1 MLSFAG
7 AFAAASA
14 ASADR
19 LLKLDEGLFQSVLQG
34 SCRRRSNTPVSRTS
48 WLDDAH
54 LDIAC
59 RELRRRLSCA
69 SIAILTP
76 VLTEAWLQTKDEHLV
91 NKISNAKH
99 VKRVLIPVSDDVL
112 QDGRGGSHWTLLV
125 VEKKVSGA
133 GHIHQL
139 WLLLKIVLCFIK
151 LLLFKPASHKPAKLT
166 N

>member
-14 ASADR
+14 ASADP

-54 LDIAC
+54 LDVAC
-59 RELRRRLSCA
+59 RELRRRLRCA

-76 VLTEAWLQTKDEHLV
+76 VLTEAWLQTKDEQLV
-91 NKISNAKH
+91 NKISDAQH
-99 VKRVLIPVSDDVL
+99 VKRILIPVSNDVL

-125 VEKKVSGA
+125 IEKTVSGA
-133 GHIHQL
+133 GHMHQSCF
-139 WLLLKIVLCFIK
+139 LLLEIVLCFIK
-151 LLLFKPASHKPAKLT
+151 PLLFKPASHKSD
-166 N
+166 